1 MCVSSAFHALVSRLD
16 AVYARR
22 AAAAPADFEGRLNF
36 WRTSCGLPRE
46 LHSKLHRLRV
56 WRNASEHHDAQRW
69 RAEGPR
75 DEGEFTD
82 LVGELGRGIESL
94 E

>member
-1 MCVSSAFHALVSRLD
+1 M
-16 AVYARR
+16 
-22 AAAAPADFEGRLNF
+22 P
-36 WRTSCGLPRE
+36 
-46 LHSKLHRLRV
+46 
-56 WRNASEHHDAQRW
+56 QRW

-82 LVGELGRGIESL
+82 LVGELGRGIEAL